1 MSELYNDRDYFD
13 RMFAS
18 IDDNFVEIKKRLDK
32 LNGSVARHEKV
43 INEHLPH
50 SIDHCPQ
57 AKVIEG
63 LQENMITSKA
73 IKKTIY
79 IGFGIICTLIAALW
93 GVKELLG

>member
-1 MSELYNDRDYFD
+1 MAEMYNDRDYFD

-18 IDDNFVEIKKRLDK
+18 IDDNFHEVKARLDK
-32 LNGSVARHEKV
+32 LNGSVAKHEKI

-57 AKVIEG
+57 VKAIEG

-73 IKKTIY
+73 VKKTIY
-79 IGFGIICTLIAALW
+79 IGFGIICALIGALW
-93 GVKELLG
+93 SVIEILK

>member
-1 MSELYNDRDYFD
+1 MAEMYNDRDYFD

-18 IDDNFVEIKKRLDK
+18 IDDNFHEVKARLDK
-32 LNGSVARHEKV
+32 LNGSVAKHEKI

-57 AKVIEG
+57 VRVIER

-73 IKKTIY
+73 VKKTIY
-79 IGFGIICTLIAALW
+79 IGIGIICSLIATLW
-93 GVKELLG
+93 GVKEMIG

>member
-1 MSELYNDRDYFD
+1 MAEMYNDRDYFD

-18 IDDNFVEIKKRLDK
+18 IDDNFHEIKGRLDK
-32 LNGSVARHEKV
+32 LNSSVAKHEKI

-57 AKVIEG
+57 VRVIEG

-73 IKKTIY
+73 VKKTIY
-79 IGFGIICTLIAALW
+79 IGIGIICSLIAALW
-93 GVKELLG
+93 GVKEMIG